1 MSRKRRILTLLFL
14 LTGIANLIRGVL
26 AFRVLSALEGWTLA
40 LPLPFLGTFYLLWGI
55 LLTGMAFLFEHS
67 RALGLAFPLAVAYQ
81 GFLWILRLTY
91 RSGYARSLW
100 LRDLVLTLLFLGA
113 TAFLA
118 RLDSRKHV
126 QEDET

>member
-1 MSRKRRILTLLFL
+1 MSRKRRILALLFL

-26 AFRVLSALEGWTLA
+26 AFRVLSALEGWPLA

-81 GFLWILRLTY
+81 AFLWILRLTY

-100 LRDLVLTLLFLGA
+100 LRDLVLTLIFLGA

-118 RLDSRKHV
+118 RLDSRKDV
-126 QEDET
+126 QEGET